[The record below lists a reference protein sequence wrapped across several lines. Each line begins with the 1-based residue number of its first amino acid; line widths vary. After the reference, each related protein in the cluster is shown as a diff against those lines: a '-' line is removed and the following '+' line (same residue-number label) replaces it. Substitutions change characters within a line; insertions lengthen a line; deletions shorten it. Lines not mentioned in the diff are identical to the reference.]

1 MKFTH
6 NGKSLYHV
14 FSILSSIVPQVSTR
28 PIHQVASIKIED
40 GNLICCAT
48 DLEVGV
54 EIREKLD
61 FVEVEGDYLFPV
73 SQIAT
78 IIREYQDV
86 DVTFEV
92 IENVINITAKG
103 EKFHFFVNIEDEF
116 PDLPFGQ
123 YKNTISINRED
134 FRNLISKVDYAV
146 SNDQTKV
153 ILGGVMMETIDGKLK
168 LAAADGH
175 RMAFIQHKCDQ
186 DAIFERNVIPRKTLK
201 ILRKTLAGEGKINI
215 SHDENHIYFI
225 SDNLVLISRLIE
237 GVFPDVESFIPT
249 TFNATATVN
258 RIQLIDAVKKSI
270 LVNTEKDQSILLS
283 IAQGNMHMAT
293 YAASISGADFD
304 IPVKLDGPSLD
315 LVFNPRFLLEIIET
329 LNNDDV
335 VFSLISDQERVMIQE
350 GELKSII
357 MPIAKQ

>member
-6 NGKSLYHV
+6 NGKSLYNV
-14 FSILSSIVPQVSTR
+14 FSILNSIVPPVATR
-28 PIHQVASIKIED
+28 PIHQVANIKIEE

-61 FVEVEGDYLFPV
+61 FVEVEGECLFPV
-73 SQIAT
+73 SQIT
-78 IIREYQDV
+78 SIIREYQDEN
-86 DVTFEV
+86 VTFEV
-92 IENVINITAKG
+92 VENVINITAKG

-116 PDLPFGQ
+116 PDLPFGK
-123 YKNTISINRED
+123 YSNTISINREE
-134 FRNLISKVDYAV
+134 FRSLIGKVDYAV

-153 ILGGVMMETIDGKLK
+153 ILGGVMMETVEGRLK

-175 RMAFIQHKCDQ
+175 RMAFVEQECDP
-186 DAIFERNVIPRKTLK
+186 AAHFARTVIPRKTLK
-201 ILRKTLAGEGKINI
+201 ILRKTLVGDGNIEI

-225 SDNLVLISRLIE
+225 SENIVLVSRLIE

-258 RIQLIDAVKKSI
+258 RDQLADAIKKSI
-270 LVNTEKDQSILLS
+270 LVNTEKDQSILIS
-283 IAQGNMHMAT
+283 IAQGNIHMAT
-293 YAASISGADFD
+293 YAASVSGADFD
-304 IPVKLDGPSLD
+304 IPVSLDGPELD
-315 LVFNPRFLLEIIET
+315 LVFNPRFLLEILET
-329 LNNDDV
+329 LSNKEV
-335 VFSLISDQERVMIQE
+335 IFSLISDQERVMIQE
-350 GELKSII
+350 GQLKSII